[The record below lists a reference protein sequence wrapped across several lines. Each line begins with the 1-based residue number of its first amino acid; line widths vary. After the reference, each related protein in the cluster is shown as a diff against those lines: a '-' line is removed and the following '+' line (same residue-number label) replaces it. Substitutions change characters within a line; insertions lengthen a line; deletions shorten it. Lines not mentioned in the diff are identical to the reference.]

1 MNVDTVIGVVHFVA
15 QTSTNGY
22 NLYLHD
28 ALPIFGLEGINDI
41 LADLDQAISKATGY
55 TEQITETNNEIIKK
69 LLSSPFS
76 RKDGVVRKKVIAFI
90 GANNK
95 SNETQKQIE
104 TLIGLGFHVV
114 TIGEKT
120 CSFTDHVYHQL
131 SDIPYIVD
139 IVSIHENLPH
149 SIIEQL
155 INRQGSV
162 LWVEQ
167 AKPGDKT
174 LSHAEAAGIPIITNN
189 SLYDEIIHLRSK
201 VHREPVQN

>member
-76 RKDGVVRKKVIAFI
+76 RKDGVVDRKSTRLNSSHVAISYAVFCLKRIK
-90 GANNK
+90 NN
-95 SNETQKQIE
+95 
-104 TLIGLGFHVV
+104 
-114 TIGEKT
+114 
-120 CSFTDHVYHQL
+120 
-131 SDIPYIVD
+131 
-139 IVSIHENLPH
+139 
-149 SIIEQL
+149 
-155 INRQGSV
+155 
-162 LWVEQ
+162 
-167 AKPGDKT
+167 
-174 LSHAEAAGIPIITNN
+174 
-189 SLYDEIIHLRSK
+189 
-201 VHREPVQN
+201 